1 MVRYKVFRIQVS
13 PLTCQVSHVT
23 VVSSVFTQHQFF
35 RIFFILG
42 FRCQTV
48 PQNKLFTSEKNLYQ
62 MLLIWSLSINLHT
75 FKTVNLSKIQLFTC
89 SKIVLLYHK
98 IWCCGNV
105 NETTVIQVDNSN
117 LFIYSQFFVNLFDAS
132 MLYI

>member
-48 PQNKLFTSEKNLYQ
+48 PQNKLFTTEKKFVSNVIGMIIVHQFTYFQ
-62 MLLIWSLSINLHT
+62 NCE
-75 FKTVNLSKIQLFTC
+75 FK
-89 SKIVLLYHK
+89 
-98 IWCCGNV
+98 
-105 NETTVIQVDNSN
+105 
-117 LFIYSQFFVNLFDAS
+117 
-132 MLYI
+132 